1 MLNLF
6 HSIITRSVKM
16 YHIAIVED
24 EKEFREQL
32 KEYLQQYGVENQIE
46 FQITEFADGAEIV
59 ENYKNEYDVI
69 LLDIEMPKLNGM
81 DAAELIREKDED
93 VILMFITNMAQYAI
107 RGYSVG
113 ALDFVMKPIT
123 YYTFSMKM
131 KRALKRAQKKE
142 QKPLILNL
150 SDGIKTLEIKQIYY
164 VEVQNRM
171 LHYHTNEGEIIVRG
185 TLQSAENILK
195 PYPFAKC
202 NHWYIVNLM
211 HVKEVNKSIATV
223 GPHQIEISRRNKS
236 GFLKALTEYM
246 GGNS

>member
-1 MLNLF
+1 
-6 HSIITRSVKM
+6 M

-32 KEYLQQYGVENQIE
+32 KVYLKQYGEENQID
-46 FQITEFADGAEIV
+46 FRITEFADGAEILK
-59 ENYKNEYDVI
+59 EYKKEYDII
-69 LLDIEMPKLNGM
+69 LLDIEMPIVNGM
-81 DAAELIREKDED
+81 DAAEQIREKDED
-93 VILMFITNMAQYAI
+93 VVLMFITNMAQYAI

-131 KRALKRAQKKE
+131 KRALKRVQKNE
-142 QKPLILNL
+142 QKHLVLNL
-150 SDGIKTLEIKQIYY
+150 PDGIKTLDIKQIYY

-171 LHYHTNEGEIIVRG
+171 LHYYTDEGEIVVRG
-185 TLQSAENILK
+185 TLQGVEEMLK
-195 PYPFAKC
+195 SYPFAKC

-211 HVKEVNKSIATV
+211 HVKEVNKYIATV
-223 GPHQIEISRRNKS
+223 GPHQIEISRRNKA
-236 GFLKALTEYM
+236 GFLKALTEYI

>member
-1 MLNLF
+1 
-6 HSIITRSVKM
+6 M

-24 EKEFREQL
+24 ELEFRQQLQAYLKQYEQ
-32 KEYLQQYGVENQIE
+32 ENDVS
-46 FQITEFADGAEIV
+46 FQISVFEDGADILE
-59 ENYKNEYDVI
+59 EYKNKYDII
-69 LLDIEMPKLNGM
+69 LLDIEMPKVNGM
-81 DAAELIREKDED
+81 DAAEMIREQDED
-93 VILMFITNMAQYAI
+93 VVLMFITNMAQYAI

-142 QKPLILNL
+142 QKPLVLNL
-150 SDGIKTLEIKQIYY
+150 ADGIRTLEIKQIYY

-171 LHYHTNEGEIIVRG
+171 LHYYTNEGEIVVRG
-185 TLQSAENILK
+185 TLQSAETILK

-211 HVKEVNKSIATV
+211 HVKEVNKNIAKV
-223 GPHQIEISRRNKS
+223 GPYQVEISRRNKAA
-236 GFLKALTEYM
+236 FLKALTEYM

>member
-1 MLNLF
+1 
-6 HSIITRSVKM
+6 M
-16 YHIAIVED
+16 YRIAIVED
-24 EKEFREQL
+24 DRSFVEELQTYLGQYALEEKQVFEISVFH
-32 KEYLQQYGVENQIE
+32 
-46 FQITEFADGAEIV
+46 DGAEIL
-59 ENYKNEYDVI
+59 ENYEANYDLI
-69 LLDIEMPKLNGM
+69 LLDIEMPKVNGM
-81 DAAELIREKDED
+81 DAAEKIREVDEN
-93 VILMFITNMAQYAI
+93 VVLMFITNMAQYAI
-107 RGYSVG
+107 HGYSVG

-171 LHYHTNEGEIIVRG
+171 LHYHTDEGEIIVRG
-185 TLQSAENILK
+185 TLQSAEDILK

-202 NHWYIVNLM
+202 NHWYIANLM
-211 HVKEVNKSIATV
+211 HVKEVNKNIATV

>member
-1 MLNLF
+1 
-6 HSIITRSVKM
+6 M

-107 RGYSVG
+107 HGYSVG

-171 LHYHTNEGEIIVRG
+171 LHYHTDEGEIIVRG

-202 NHWYIVNLM
+202 NHWYLVNLM
-211 HVKEVNKSIATV
+211 HVTAVRKNTAIV
-223 GPHQIEISRRNKS
+223 GPYELEISRRNR
-236 GFLKALTEYM
+236 GAFLEALAEYM